1 MSDCIFCKVISGELP
16 SKPVY
21 QDDDVMVIPDIHP
34 QAAVHLLVI
43 PKKHVPEFMEAD
55 DALLA
60 KIVKM
65 VKKIIKDEHITNYRI
80 VSNGKGAALIDHL
93 HVHILGQV
101 DKYRKL

>member
-16 SKPVY
+16 SNPVY
-21 QDDDVMVIPDIHP
+21 QDDDMMVIPDIHP
-34 QAAVHLLVI
+34 QASVHLLVI
-43 PKKHVPEFMEAD
+43 PKKHVSEFTEAD

-60 KIVKM
+60 KIVKT
-65 VKKIIKDEHITNYRI
+65 VKKIIKDEHISNYRI

-93 HVHILGQV
+93 HMHILGKV

>member
-1 MSDCIFCKVISGELP
+1 MSECIFCKVISGELP

-21 QDDDVMVIPDIHP
+21 QDEDVLVIPDIHP

-55 DALLA
+55 ETLLA
-60 KIVKM
+60 KIVKT
-65 VKKIIKDEHITNYRI
+65 VQKVIADQHITGYRL
-80 VSNGKGAALIDHL
+80 VNNGKGAALIDHL
-93 HVHILGQV
+93 HIHILGQI

>member
-16 SKPVY
+16 SKSVY
-21 QDDDVMVIPDIHP
+21 QDDDMMVIPDIHP
-34 QAAVHLLVI
+34 QASVHLLVI
-43 PKKHVPEFMEAD
+43 PKKHVSEFTEAD

-60 KIVKM
+60 KIVKT
-65 VKKIIKDEHITNYRI
+65 VKKIIKDEHISNYRI

-93 HVHILGQV
+93 HMHILGKV